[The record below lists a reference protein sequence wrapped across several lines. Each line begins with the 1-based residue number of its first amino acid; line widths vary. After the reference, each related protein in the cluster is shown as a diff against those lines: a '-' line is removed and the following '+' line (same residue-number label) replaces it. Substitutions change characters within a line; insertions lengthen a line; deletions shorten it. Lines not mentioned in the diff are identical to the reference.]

1 MKFKTHIAVLGLI
14 LILLC
19 MIMCGLATMLSIQAG
34 ETAVAIVMCLL
45 TIAFLIA
52 SAGILIILRDFPKRM
67 KHHPEEN

>member
-19 MIMCGLATMLSIQAG
+19 MIMCGLATMLFIQAG
-34 ETAVAIVMCLL
+34 ETVVAIVMCLL

-52 SAGILIILRDFPKRM
+52 SAGIFLVLPFLPFIDILKLHF
-67 KHHPEEN
+67 

>member
-34 ETAVAIVMCLL
+34 ETAVAIIKVNTKITKKVKIKFTSLDNFLL
-45 TIAFLIA
+45 YRIVKVFHFI
-52 SAGILIILRDFPKRM
+52 
-67 KHHPEEN
+67 